1 MVNVKVTTKR
11 CVSAVMA
18 FLMVAMLVLGVSAS
32 PLTQVFAAS
41 ATKKLKSGD
50 VTVELD
56 KSCAATNV
64 SVDIKTA
71 AEGLHDFTDD
81 PYVHNYLDYMFG
93 DNGLSGIINLTDKD
107 GNKVV
112 PDSPNAFKFE
122 AFLFDAFGEVDDM
135 AILRVKRE
143 EEFAP
148 VKNADSAGVDCP
160 STARELYNNFYKKN

>member
-1 MVNVKVTTKR
+1 MENVRVTTKR

-18 FLMVAMLVLGVSAS
+18 FLLAAMLVLGVSTS
-32 PLTQVFAAS
+32 SLTQVFAAS

-56 KSCAATNV
+56 KSCTATNV

-71 AEGLHDFTDD
+71 AEGLHDFTDG

-107 GNKVV
+107 GNKVEYTGTIKV
-112 PDSPNAFKFE
+112 TYTS
-122 AFLFDAFGEVDDM
+122 
-135 AILRVKRE
+135 
-143 EEFAP
+143 
-148 VKNADSAGVDCP
+148 
-160 STARELYNNFYKKN
+160 

>member
-93 DNGLSGIINLTDKD
+93 DNGLSG
-107 GNKVV
+107 
-112 PDSPNAFKFE
+112 
-122 AFLFDAFGEVDDM
+122 
-135 AILRVKRE
+135 
-143 EEFAP
+143 
-148 VKNADSAGVDCP
+148 
-160 STARELYNNFYKKN
+160 NNQLNR

>member
-18 FLMVAMLVLGVSAS
+18 FLMAAMLVLGVSAS
-32 PLTQVFAAS
+32 PLTAS

-71 AEGLHDFTDD
+71 AEGLHDISWR
-81 PYVHNYLDYMFG
+81 LE
-93 DNGLSGIINLTDKD
+93 S
-107 GNKVV
+107 
-112 PDSPNAFKFE
+112 
-122 AFLFDAFGEVDDM
+122 
-135 AILRVKRE
+135 
-143 EEFAP
+143 
-148 VKNADSAGVDCP
+148 
-160 STARELYNNFYKKN
+160 

>member
-56 KSCAATNV
+56 KSCAATNA

-71 AEGLHDFTDD
+71 AEGLHDFTDG

-107 GNKVV
+107 GNKVEYTGTIKV
-112 PDSPNAFKFE
+112 TYTLPDDWNLNYGIKALTVSGSSLGDYKF
-122 AFLFDAFGEVDDM
+122 
-135 AILRVKRE
+135 LR
-143 EEFAP
+143 
-148 VKNADSAGVDCP
+148 
-160 STARELYNNFYKKN
+160 

>member
-71 AEGLHDFTDD
+71 AEGLHDFT
-81 PYVHNYLDYMFG
+81 FG

-107 GNKVV
+107 GNKVEYTGTIKV
-112 PDSPNAFKFE
+112 TYTLPDDWNLNYGIKALTVSGSSLGDYKF
-122 AFLFDAFGEVDDM
+122 
-135 AILRVKRE
+135 LR
-143 EEFAP
+143 
-148 VKNADSAGVDCP
+148 
-160 STARELYNNFYKKN
+160 

>member
-18 FLMVAMLVLGVSAS
+18 FLMAAMLVLGVSAS

-71 AEGLHDFTDD
+71 AEGLHDFTDGT
-81 PYVHNYLDYMFG
+81 YVHNYLDYMFG

-107 GNKVV
+107 GNKVEYTGTIKV
-112 PDSPNAFKFE
+112 TYTLPDDWNLNYGIKALTVSGSSLGDYKF
-122 AFLFDAFGEVDDM
+122 
-135 AILRVKRE
+135 LR
-143 EEFAP
+143 
-148 VKNADSAGVDCP
+148 
-160 STARELYNNFYKKN
+160 

>member
-56 KSCAATNV
+56 KSCAATDV
-64 SVDIKTA
+64 SVDIKIA
-71 AEGLHDFTDD
+71 AEGLHDLTDG

-107 GNKVV
+107 GNKVEYTGTIKV
-112 PDSPNAFKFE
+112 TYTLPDDWNLNYGIKALTVSGSSLGDYKF
-122 AFLFDAFGEVDDM
+122 
-135 AILRVKRE
+135 LR
-143 EEFAP
+143 
-148 VKNADSAGVDCP
+148 
-160 STARELYNNFYKKN
+160 